1 MAEFQTTSVTG
12 SFELGTTP
20 NTSSAGNMWYDT
32 TTNQVKYSFY
42 FEEDGIIT
50 GSL

>member
-1 MAEFQTTSVTG
+1 MAEFQESSVTG
-12 SFELGTTP
+12 SFKLGTTP

-32 TTNQVKYSFY
+32 TTNQVKYSFHSGGG
-42 FEEDGIIT
+42 GIIT